1 MINSWKLRGT
11 DKPVQAA
18 WSNMKS
24 GGGSGGS
31 PQVSQMAPFGTSS
44 RPTDYSTNM
53 RPMSS
58 NTQGGSAQASAAGV
72 STWPMMGEGVNGQ
85 NYASK
90 SDSQL
95 LAMFRDKL
103 SKRGV
108 RGMLG
113 MQRTFKVITI
123 YIY

>member
-1 MINSWKLRGT
+1 
-11 DKPVQAA
+11 
-18 WSNMKS
+18 
-24 GGGSGGS
+24 
-31 PQVSQMAPFGTSS
+31 MAPFGTSS
-44 RPTDYSTNM
+44 RPTDYSTNI

-72 STWPMMGEGVNGQ
+72 STWSMMGGGANNGP
-85 NYASK
+85 AK

-95 LAMFRDKL
+95 LGLFRDKL

-113 MQRTFKVITI
+113 MQRTFKVLLNHYNDILDNR
-123 YIY
+123 

>member
-1 MINSWKLRGT
+1 
-11 DKPVQAA
+11 
-18 WSNMKS
+18 
-24 GGGSGGS
+24 
-31 PQVSQMAPFGTSS
+31 MAPFGTSS

-53 RPMSS
+53 RPVSS

-72 STWPMMGEGVNGQ
+72 STWPMMGEG
-85 NYASK
+85 ASGPAK

-95 LAMFRDKL
+95 LGLFRDKL

-113 MQRTFKVITI
+113 MQRTFKVII
-123 YIY
+123 LNQYNAFLDN

>member
-1 MINSWKLRGT
+1 
-11 DKPVQAA
+11 
-18 WSNMKS
+18 
-24 GGGSGGS
+24 
-31 PQVSQMAPFGTSS
+31 MAPFGTSS

-53 RPMSS
+53 RPLSS

-72 STWPMMGEGVNGQ
+72 STWPMMGEGANNGP
-85 NYASK
+85 AK

-95 LAMFRDKL
+95 LGLFRDKL

-113 MQRTFKVITI
+113 MQRTFKVILNQ
-123 YIY
+123 YIDFLDNR